1 MYSRIALLYV
11 KLKERSALEAGRMRH
26 QRVTKQFF
34 FTHPSQRFGAQKII
48 NFCTKRGRVRPKQ
61 NKKINIGKIRIFNF
75 AEYAENSQYV
85 QKK

>member
-1 MYSRIALLYV
+1 
-11 KLKERSALEAGRMRH
+11 MRH
-26 QRVTKQFF
+26 QRVTKQNF
-34 FTHPSQRFGAQKII
+34 FTHSSSRFSKNWRFGTQKII

-85 QKK
+85 QESKLKDFDV